1 MAFAHS
7 SPSGFALPK
16 ARHEAKSTHSTGF
29 SNQLGGYSAR
39 KKDTASTSWL
49 SSKLARIALLATLLF
64 STGSIA
70 TNQQNI
76 NVNFSGNAK
85 VVKNFNGNADDTK
98 NLFGNAGEAKKLVTK
113 GNEKNN
119 NGTTISP
126 SLSNFLQKSFGFKTS
141 QWAAILKVE
150 RKTLYNWEK
159 NPETK
164 MQSKVVERLLALKG
178 FHDSI
183 DKEHAMFI
191 SKMTFGRHS
200 EGAFLSAFNDNDMT
214 SQSLNAV
221 YDDHYIEIDGLYK
234 RLKHSV

>member
-1 MAFAHS
+1 MAFVHS

-16 ARHEAKSTHSTGF
+16 ARKEVSSTYSSG
-29 SNQLGGYSAR
+29 QLGGYTAIKR
-39 KKDTASTSWL
+39 DTSSTSWL
-49 SSKLARIALLATLLF
+49 GSKLARIALLATLLF

-76 NVNFSGNAK
+76 NVSFSGNAK
-85 VVKNFNGNADDTK
+85 EVKQATTSFKGK
-98 NLFGNAGEAKKLVTK
+98 NKSENTV
-113 GNEKNN
+113 
-119 NGTTISP
+119 SP
-126 SLSNFLQKSFGFKTS
+126 SLSNFLQNSFGFKTS

-164 MQSKVVERLLALKG
+164 IQTKVVERLLALKE

-183 DKEHAMFI
+183 DSEHAMFI

-200 EGAFLSAFNDNDMT
+200 DSAFLSAFNDKDMT
-214 SQSLNAV
+214 FQSLNEV

-234 RLKHSV
+234 RLKHSA

>member
-1 MAFAHS
+1 MAFVHS

-16 ARHEAKSTHSTGF
+16 ARKEVKSTHATGF
-29 SNQLGGYSAR
+29 SNPLGGYAAR
-39 KKDTASTSWL
+39 KRDVSTTSWL

-85 VVKNFNGNADDTK
+85 TSKDLSKNAQDIK
-98 NLFGNAGEAKKLVTK
+98 SLFGKAREANQSIADIK
-113 GNEKNN
+113 GKNKNEP
-119 NGTTISP
+119 TVSP
-126 SLSNFLQKSFGFKTS
+126 SLSNFLKSSFGFKTS
-141 QWAAILKVE
+141 QWAAILQVE

-164 MQSKVVERLLALKG
+164 MQAKVAERLLALKE

-183 DKEHAMFI
+183 DSEHAMFI
-191 SKMTFGRHS
+191 SKMTFGKHS
-200 EGAFLSAFNDNDMT
+200 DGDFLSAFNDKDMT
-214 SQSLNAV
+214 LRSLTEV

>member
-1 MAFAHS
+1 MAFVHS
-7 SPSGFALPK
+7 SPSGYALPK
-16 ARHEAKSTHSTGF
+16 ARKEVKSTYSTGF
-29 SNQLGGYSAR
+29 SNPLGGYAAR
-39 KKDTASTSWL
+39 KRDTSTTSWL
-49 SSKLARIALLATLLF
+49 SSKLARIALLTTLLF

-76 NVNFSGNAK
+76 NINFSGNAK
-85 VVKNFNGNADDTK
+85 VVKDFSK
-98 NLFGNAGEAKKLVTK
+98 NTNDVKSLFGKVREANQLTADIK
-113 GNEKNN
+113 GKNN
-119 NGTTISP
+119 NDPIVSP
-126 SLSNFLQKSFGFKTS
+126 SLSNFLQTSFGFKTS

-164 MQSKVVERLLALKG
+164 IQAKVVERLLALKE

-191 SKMTFGRHS
+191 SKVTFGKHS
-200 EGAFLSAFNDNDMT
+200 DGDFLSAFNDKDMT
-214 SQSLNAV
+214 LQSLTEV